1 MSKHTPG
8 PWYVE
13 FGEAYNVRAD
23 HGGIVAQIHNLK
35 GRHGIGGRI
44 DANEASS
51 NARLIAA
58 APDLLEALQR
68 SLNWLASYPGGNAE
82 GCYDQAR
89 AAIDKA
95 TGAQP

>member
-8 PWYVE
+8 PWSYHFDHPTTDEVGYIRSSS
-13 FGEAYNVRAD
+13 GE
-23 HGGIVAQIHNLK
+23 VAVMYGCQ
-35 GRHGIGGRI
+35 REEQQS
-44 DANEASS
+44 ANAC
-51 NARLIAA
+51 LIAA
-58 APDLLEALQR
+58 APCLLEALQR

-89 AAIDKA
+89 AAIAKA